1 MVGFLNVFG
10 LLPVLFLYGGI
21 KYSFFLLN
29 LLDRL
34 SILVCAKFWAR
45 FSIAFRAKIKKYS
58 KKPGLFVSLSASR
71 FDLSVWSSVFIC
83 VLSVRE
89 EGLSLSNA

>member
-71 FDLSVWSSVFIC
+71 KSVWSSVFIC

>member
-10 LLPVLFLYGGI
+10 LLPVLFLCGGI
-21 KYSFFLLN
+21 KNLFFLLN

-34 SILVCAKFWAR
+34 SCLACARYWAR
-45 FSIAFRAKIKKYS
+45 FIIVFSAKITKYS

-89 EGLSLSNA
+89 EGLSNA